1 MNPLSLDLPWGRGM
15 SPLHEHR
22 FTDLGARPT
31 AEAPRPQL
39 PRGLG
44 RSYGDVCVNDGGALL
59 HAFRN
64 DRLLAF
70 DEATGVLTAEAGA
83 TIADLAA
90 TFLPRGWFPPVVPGT
105 RFVTLGGAIANDV
118 HGKNHAMAGTF
129 GRHVAA
135 LTLVRSD
142 RRSDRSGDRSE
153 PIELTPTDPLFSA
166 TVAGLGL
173 TGLIERVQLRLERV
187 AGPLIEQET
196 LVFQG
201 IEAFHALEDA
211 SSAWP
216 FTVGWLD
223 TLDRNLRGVFFR
235 GRFVASDASSPEP
248 RPPRRLPPITPPEW
262 LLGRPTARLFNAL
275 YFRTQQAAT
284 AARQHVSPWVYF
296 WPLDALADWN
306 RLYGRRGFIQYQ
318 FVVPTGDA
326 ARNVERVLVLLRE
339 AGVASY
345 LSVIKRFGAVASPG
359 LLSFPIA
366 GTTVT
371 LDIPAPDAR
380 TLEEL
385 DHADRLVLEAGGRL
399 YPAKD
404 RRMRPETFKA
414 MYPQWRDLEA
424 MRDPALSSS
433 FWRRVT
439 AA

>member
-1 MNPLSLDLPWGRGM
+1 MIPLSLDLPWGRGM
-15 SPLHEHR
+15 SPVHDHR
-22 FTDLGARPT
+22 FIDLGARPT
-31 AEAPRPQL
+31 AEVPRPQL

-44 RSYGDVCVNDGGALL
+44 RSYGDVCVNDGGVLL
-59 HAFRN
+59 HTFRH

-70 DEATGVLTAEAGA
+70 DETTGLLSAEAGA
-83 TIADLAA
+83 TIADIAA

-118 HGKNHAMAGTF
+118 HGKNHATTGTF
-129 GRHVAA
+129 GRHVTA
-135 LTLVRSD
+135 LTLLRSD
-142 RRSDRSGDRSE
+142 RADALELAPGDA
-153 PIELTPTDPLFSA
+153 LFSA

-196 LVFQG
+196 LVFRG
-201 IEAFHALEDA
+201 IEAFHALENA

-223 TLDRNLRGVFFR
+223 TLDRHLRGVFFR
-235 GRFVASDASSPEP
+235 GRFVAAEGVFSALAT
-248 RPPRRLPPITPPEW
+248 PRRLPPISPPRW
-262 LLGRPTARLFNAL
+262 LLGRPSARLFNAL
-275 YFRTQQAAT
+275 YFRSQQAGT
-284 AARQHVSPWVYF
+284 AARRRVSPWVYF
-296 WPLDALADWN
+296 WPLDRLADWN
-306 RLYGRRGFIQYQ
+306 RLYGRCGFIQYQ
-318 FVVPTGDA
+318 FVVPTDNA
-326 ARNVERVLVLLRE
+326 ARNVERVIALLRE

-359 LLSFPIA
+359 LLSFPMA
-366 GTTVT
+366 GTTVA
-371 LDIPAPDAR
+371 LDIPSPDTR
-380 TLEEL
+380 TFEVL
-385 DHADRLVLEAGGRL
+385 DRADRLVLEAGGRL

-414 MYPQWRDLEA
+414 MYPQWRELEA
-424 MRDPALSSS
+424 LRDPALSSS

>member
-1 MNPLSLDLPWGRGM
+1 MIPLSLDLPWGRGM
-15 SPLHEHR
+15 TPLHEHR
-22 FTDLGARPT
+22 FTDLGARPRT
-31 AEAPRPQL
+31 EVTRPQL

-59 HAFRN
+59 HTFRN

-70 DEATGVLTAEAGA
+70 DEASGMLTAEAGA

-118 HGKNHAMAGTF
+118 HGKNHATSGTF
-129 GRHVAA
+129 GRHVTGIA
-135 LTLVRSD
+135 LVRSD
-142 RRSDRSGDRSE
+142 RGG
-153 PIELTPTDPLFSA
+153 PIELTPDDPLFPA

-173 TGLIERVQLRLERV
+173 TGLIERVQLRLERLP
-187 AGPLIEQET
+187 GPAIEQET
-196 LVFQG
+196 LVFRG

-211 SSAWP
+211 SGAWP

-223 TLDRNLRGVFFR
+223 TLDRSLRGVFFR
-235 GRFVASDASSPEP
+235 GRFVPADAAFPEP
-248 RPPRRLPPITPPEW
+248 PPPRRLPPISPPGW

-284 AARQHVSPWVYF
+284 AARQHVSPWAYF

-306 RLYGRRGFIQYQ
+306 RLYGRRGFVQYQ
-318 FVVPTGDA
+318 FVVPGSDA
-326 ARNVERVLVLLRE
+326 TRSIEQVLALLRE

-359 LLSFPIA
+359 LLSFPMA

-371 LDIPAPDAR
+371 LDIPAPDPR
-380 TLEEL
+380 TLEVL
-385 DHADRLVLEAGGRL
+385 DRADRLVLEAGGRL

-404 RRMRPETFKA
+404 RRMRPDTFKA
-414 MYPQWRDLEA
+414 MYPQWQALEA

>member
-1 MNPLSLDLPWGRGM
+1 MIPLSLDLPWGRGM
-15 SPLHEHR
+15 APVHEHR

-31 AEAPRPQL
+31 AEVPRPQL

-44 RSYGDVCVNDGGALL
+44 RSYGDVCVNDGGVLL
-59 HAFRN
+59 HTFRN

-70 DEATGVLTAEAGA
+70 DEATGLLTAEAGA

-105 RFVTLGGAIANDV
+105 RLVTLGGAIANDV
-118 HGKNHAMAGTF
+118 HGKNHATAGTF
-129 GRHVAA
+129 GRHVSA

-142 RRSDRSGDRSE
+142 RGSDRCE
-153 PIELTPTDPLFSA
+153 PIELTPADPLFTA
-166 TVAGLGL
+166 TIAGLGL

-196 LVFQG
+196 LVFRG
-201 IEAFHALEDA
+201 IEAFHALENA

-235 GRFVASDASSPEP
+235 GRFVASDTSMPEP
-248 RPPRRLPPITPPEW
+248 CPPRRLPPITPPGW

-318 FVVPTGDA
+318 FVVPQEGATQS
-326 ARNVERVLVLLRE
+326 VERVLRLFRE

-345 LSVIKRFGAVASPG
+345 LSVIKRFGSVSSPG
-359 LLSFPIA
+359 WMSFPLA

-371 LDIPAPDAR
+371 LDIPSPDLR
-380 TLEEL
+380 TLELL
-385 DHADRLVLEAGGRL
+385 DRADRLVLEAGGRL

-404 RRMRPETFKA
+404 RRMRPETFRA
-414 MYPQWRDLEA
+414 MYPQWRELEA